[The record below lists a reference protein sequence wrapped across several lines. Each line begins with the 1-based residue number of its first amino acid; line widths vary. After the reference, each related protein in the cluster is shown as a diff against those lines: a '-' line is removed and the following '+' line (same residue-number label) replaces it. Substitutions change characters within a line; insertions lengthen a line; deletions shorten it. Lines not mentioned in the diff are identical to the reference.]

1 MIALLVLS
9 IYLIIGLVMSMWI
22 LLLAPIYN
30 EDRYANIANDIC
42 DIGTPAVVVYLA
54 LFVAI
59 SIAWPVLTVYAIMM
73 RIKY

>member
-9 IYLIIGLVMSMWI
+9 VYLIIGLVMSMWV
-22 LLLAPIYN
+22 LLLAPIYS

-59 SIAWPVLTVYAIMM
+59 SIAWPISMVYAIMM
-73 RIKY
+73 RNKH